1 MHATYNTKLK
11 LYTCIINNDIHFCVI
26 AIIYIY
32 YIVEMFDNVI
42 TDCFKTRITKTKY
55 IILNFVIS
63 HTSLCILQYQ
73 ILIVYLILTCVVLY
87 Y

>member
-1 MHATYNTKLK
+1 
-11 LYTCIINNDIHFCVI
+11 
-26 AIIYIY
+26 
-32 YIVEMFDNVI
+32 MFDNVI

-63 HTSLCILQYQ
+63 HISLCILQYQ